1 MQLAE
6 FRERVIAQ
14 FGPRLERATPAT
26 VEEFLESVSAEMG
39 QGADD
44 ESGEPVTLDEKAHSW
59 EQVIHEFLGLVLEQP
74 TESRFIQLWLLGLM
88 LHFQSLNDAYADQF
102 ADLLRRR
109 PDADP
114 RD

>member
-1 MQLAE
+1 MQLSE
-6 FRERVIAQ
+6 FRDRVITQ

-26 VEEFLESVSAEMG
+26 VEEFLESVSAEMS
-39 QGADD
+39 QRDEE
-44 ESGEPVTLDEKAHSW
+44 ESGAVNVDETAHSW

-88 LHFQSLNDAYADQF
+88 LHFQSLNEAYADQF
-102 ADLLRRR
+102 ADLFRRR